1 MSARPIALLG
11 LRASGKSTV
20 GRLLAERLERAFV
33 DLDDETAIEDAA
45 LRGVPDLRAVGEV
58 LAHEGVERFR
68 DLESRALERV
78 LARTQPLVIATGGG
92 VVERAQNRL
101 LLRTRADCVW
111 LRVPVDELQRRLRA
125 DATPRPSLTGADPV
139 AEVPAIA
146 ARREA
151 WFLELSPR
159 IVAGT
164 GSPETVAGDILRAL
178 GEAN

>member
-1 MSARPIALLG
+1 
-11 LRASGKSTV
+11 
-20 GRLLAERLERAFV
+20 
-33 DLDDETAIEDAA
+33 
-45 LRGVPDLRAVGEV
+45 
-58 LAHEGVERFR
+58 
-68 DLESRALERV
+68 
-78 LARTQPLVIATGGG
+78 

-111 LRVPVDELQRRLRA
+111 LRVPVDELQRRLRL

-164 GSPETVAGDILRAL
+164 GSPGRVADDVLRAL
-178 GEAN
+178 GRGV

>member
-1 MSARPIALLG
+1 M
-11 LRASGKSTV
+11 
-20 GRLLAERLERAFV
+20 AERLQRAFV
-33 DLDDETAIEDAA
+33 DLDDEIAVEDAA
-45 LRGVPDLRAVGEV
+45 LRGVPERRAAGDI
-58 LAHEGVERFR
+58 LAREGVERFR

-101 LLRTRADCVW
+101 LLRTRADVVW
-111 LRVPVDELQRRLRA
+111 LRVPVTELQRRMRA

-159 IVAGT
+159 IVAGK
-164 GSPETVAGDILRAL
+164 GSPERVADEVLRTL
-178 GEAN
+178 EADG